1 MTLLK
6 KIPYLLPLLL
16 ALILLLSFCTGRK
29 TKSLTEN
36 TISLYKSQLDSLI
49 QKIIELQAKEY
60 PAEFMSLYIESLH
73 ILDILPDTSTY
84 LDDFRWEL
92 IPKLDEVGAYEEAI
106 NQSWNYISRGEL
118 KNDIKY
124 MNRCLIVYGRMA
136 GLYNNIGKTDSA
148 QIVYHMAIE
157 KARHNLDELRI
168 TGSLNNM
175 GMFFHDLENYDSAMV
190 YYQMADNILRAYP
203 GKSDFW
209 KRFHGN
215 VKNNLA
221 NVFEEWGE
229 YEKVIKYQQENVYL
243 YDSLGSK
250 IGVINA
256 SISMANANIELGNYE
271 GQEDLLDRMSRKL
284 DPLDFSMKSDF
295 NLYLWSVYF
304 KYYRETGDLES
315 AIEYLQKHSHLSD
328 SLQRRKED
336 LISQSNSQLSTFAS
350 EHFKHQLQIKKAEHE
365 IDKQRFRMLM
375 WIIILIVLGA
385 IVILTILVNNYKQRI
400 RLQTEKAKRHN
411 TDRLLAEEQIKARE
425 QEKRLSD
432 IDMENKKKDL
442 ADLAISLSLKKEWAT
457 ELNQHLQIIE
467 SSKGNKRSR
476 ELIKLKNNV
485 RSQIYVNKQTDLL
498 RENINALS
506 AEYYEKLRKEFLSL
520 TKTEI
525 KLCSFIRLKLTIAQI
540 ATLQNIDT
548 ASVVVGRY
556 RLKKKLGLYTNQ
568 NLDEFLQSF

>member
-1 MTLLK
+1 MKHITIFLAFAILMCVDAKAQIK
-6 KIPYLLPLLL
+6 KDIH
-16 ALILLLSFCTGRK
+16 
-29 TKSLTEN
+29 EN
-36 TISLYKSQLDSLI
+36 DIQLDSLI
-49 QKIIELQAKEY
+49 QKSIELQAKEY
-60 PAEFMSLYIESLH
+60 PAEFMSLYFETLQ
-73 ILDILPDTSTY
+73 ILDIIPATSTY
-84 LDDFRWEL
+84 QDDLRWEL
-92 IPKLDEVGAYEEAI
+92 IPKLEEVGAYKEAI
-106 NQSWNYISRGEL
+106 YQSWKYISRVEL

-136 GLYNNIGKTDSA
+136 SLYNNIGKTDST

-157 KARHNLDELRI
+157 KARHNPDELRI
-168 TGSLNNM
+168 TGPLNNM
-175 GMFFHDLENYDSAMV
+175 GMFFNDLKNYDSAMV
-190 YYQMADNILRAYP
+190 YYQMADNILNAYP

-284 DPLDFSMKSDF
+284 DPLDFPMKPDF
-295 NLYLWSVYF
+295 NLYLWDVYF

-328 SLQRRKED
+328 SLQRRRAD
-336 LISQSNSQLSTFAS
+336 LISQSNSQLSAYAS
-350 EHFKHQLQIKKAEHE
+350 EHFKHELQIEKSEREK
-365 IDKQRFRMLM
+365 DKQVARSRL
-375 WIIILIVLGA
+375 WIIILMTLGA
-385 IVILTILVNNYKQRI
+385 IMTPIIFYYYYKQRL
-400 RLQTEKAKRHN
+400 RLQAERSERHN
-411 TDRLLAEEQIKARE
+411 TNRLLAEEKVKTNE
-425 QEKRLSD
+425 QEKRLVELEL
-432 IDMENKKKDL
+432 ENKKKDL
-442 ADLAISLSLKKEWAT
+442 ADMALSLSQKQEWAT

-476 ELIKLKNNV
+476 ELIKLKDNV

-498 RENINALS
+498 RENIDALS
-506 AEYYEKLRKEFLSL
+506 TVYYENLREKFPSLS
-520 TKTEI
+520 KTEI

-540 ATLQNIDT
+540 ANLQNIDT
-548 ASVVVGRY
+548 ASVIVGRY
-556 RLKKKLGLYTNQ
+556 RLKKKLGLDTDQ